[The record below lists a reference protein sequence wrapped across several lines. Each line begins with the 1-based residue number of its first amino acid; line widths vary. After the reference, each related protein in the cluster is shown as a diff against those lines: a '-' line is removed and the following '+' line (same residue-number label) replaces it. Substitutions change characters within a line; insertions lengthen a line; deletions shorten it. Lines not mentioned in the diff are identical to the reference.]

1 MTHDT
6 SIVCMCACVCVSA
19 CISLSLSLSLCV
31 CVGGRAVSVS
41 VNLGRRRER
50 LRVLATEGGAA
61 TLRDNVVSVFGAKQ
75 AQQLMPVRTTL
86 DDGDPTTYVVDRP
99 CS

>member
-1 MTHDT
+1 VHVC
-6 SIVCMCACVCVSA
+6 ICVRVCMH
-19 CISLSLSLSLCV
+19 LSVPVPLSLCV

>member
-1 MTHDT
+1 VH
-6 SIVCMCACVCVSA
+6 VCICVCV
-19 CISLSLSLSLCV
+19 CMHLSVPVPLSVCV